1 MKTYFALILFFYHIS
16 FVYGNNKI
24 NTNLILND
32 TINIDS
38 IKTTYL
44 DEVFFSVPFHNQ
56 QIENIISVKRVNFND
71 NKLLNKVNISDILID
86 VPGVN
91 FLKVGPH
98 ISKPVIRGLSTNRVV
113 VYTNGIRLENQQ
125 WGYEHG
131 LGLNQTGIS
140 SVEIIKGPSSLLYG
154 SDAIG
159 GVIYINPE
167 KFLTEEKFSLDFG
180 SYFNSNTTGTLN
192 NLGLKLSGK
201 NLNFLVRGTLLDHNN
216 FKTGKEEVE
225 NSGLNEKDLKV
236 GLGFKNSILNS
247 DFRFH
252 KTGSNFQLQIPHE
265 EHEEEEHE
273 EEEHEE
279 EGPYQKVNN
288 TIFGFKNEFFVSEN
302 STLELNLGYIRHNR
316 EEFGHHEEEEHEE
329 EEHEEEEHEEEA
341 ALVMLLETKSL
352 NFKYFWTRSDKFE
365 IVAGGQYLSQ
375 KNKNFGNEILIP
387 DSKMN
392 DLGFYLSSHLH
403 IKKLDL
409 MLGLRTDSRIIEVNS
424 KKYDY
429 STFIGSSGIKYN
441 LNFSTLRLNLSSGY
455 RSPNLSELFS
465 NGVHHGTSQYEKGNL
480 NLKEEKN
487 IQFDISYD
495 YNKNWLRFGIDGFYN
510 RVNNYIFLSPSGTS
524 IDDYPL
530 FEYSQSNAMLY
541 GGELFFE
548 ISPTSAKW
556 LESKTYL
563 DYVRGK
569 LVNGN
574 NLPLI
579 PPLRLQQNFNFKYD
593 DKNGFLLKINL
604 TDNQNKV
611 ANFETETKKYV
622 IFDFGYEHNFIL
634 FNNELNIS
642 LEVNNILNEQYY
654 NHLSRLKNIGIQEMG
669 RNFSFGMTYKI
680 Q

>member
-56 QIENIISVKRVNFND
+56 QTENIISVKRVNFND

-192 NLGLKLSGK
+192 NLGLKWSGK

-236 GLGFKNSILNS
+236 GLGFKNSILSS

-252 KTGSNFQLQIPHE
+252 KTGSNFQLQIPH
-265 EHEEEEHE
+265 EEHE

-329 EEHEEEEHEEEA
+329 EE
-341 ALVMLLETKSL
+341 
-352 NFKYFWTRSDKFE
+352 
-365 IVAGGQYLSQ
+365 
-375 KNKNFGNEILIP
+375 
-387 DSKMN
+387 
-392 DLGFYLSSHLH
+392 
-403 IKKLDL
+403 
-409 MLGLRTDSRIIEVNS
+409 
-424 KKYDY
+424 
-429 STFIGSSGIKYN
+429 
-441 LNFSTLRLNLSSGY
+441 
-455 RSPNLSELFS
+455 
-465 NGVHHGTSQYEKGNL
+465 
-480 NLKEEKN
+480 
-487 IQFDISYD
+487 
-495 YNKNWLRFGIDGFYN
+495 
-510 RVNNYIFLSPSGTS
+510 
-524 IDDYPL
+524 
-530 FEYSQSNAMLY
+530 
-541 GGELFFE
+541 
-548 ISPTSAKW
+548 
-556 LESKTYL
+556 
-563 DYVRGK
+563 
-569 LVNGN
+569 
-574 NLPLI
+574 
-579 PPLRLQQNFNFKYD
+579 
-593 DKNGFLLKINL
+593 
-604 TDNQNKV
+604 
-611 ANFETETKKYV
+611 
-622 IFDFGYEHNFIL
+622 
-634 FNNELNIS
+634 
-642 LEVNNILNEQYY
+642 
-654 NHLSRLKNIGIQEMG
+654 
-669 RNFSFGMTYKI
+669 
-680 Q
+680 